1 MFDLEST
8 ANKGTLKSMN
18 FNVKLAFLFSIFQS
32 FGRGIW
38 MGNVLSAYI
47 FFFSGKSNTLLG
59 WTSAAS
65 GIALTVFV
73 FPAGIL
79 ADKFGRDKLLKV
91 AGLIGI
97 MGLAF
102 ILFGEDLVY
111 IFVALAAWGIFQALT
126 RPALESIIAD
136 SVESGRRSK
145 IYSWLHLA
153 RQVAMSIGPFI
164 NVILFVVFGD
174 EWELDI
180 LKKVIIVG
188 IVITLV
194 SVGIMFFFS
203 DKRSLGTISESIE
216 DETAHVEHSNEN
228 GFASRFSQSQA
239 KKLIPIL
246 LVASNVII
254 GFGAGMTIKFFTI
267 FFLDEEL
274 NALSPIWVQVI
285 MGLTAIF
292 TGLSSLVAQKFSLK
306 RGRAMIIFT
315 VQLMAT
321 ICLFVI
327 STYPPI
333 YVLIPIFIAR
343 GSLMNAAQ
351 PLSRSILMDI
361 VPKKHRGKWNA
372 LETVAWGFF
381 WNFSAVIGGYLV
393 GDIPPYNYRL
403 NFLVT
408 ASIYLFGIIPILFL
422 IPLVGKEKIAE
433 QQESN

>member
-1 MFDLEST
+1 MENNT
-8 ANKGTLKSMN
+8 ARMPLKSMN

-59 WTSAAS
+59 WTSAAT

-91 AGLIGI
+91 AGIIGI
-97 MGLAF
+97 MGLGF
-102 ILFGEDLVY
+102 ILFGDDLVY
-111 IFVALAAWGIFQALT
+111 IFVALAAWGIFQALA
-126 RPALESIIAD
+126 RPSLESILAD
-136 SVESGRRSK
+136 SVESGKRSK

-164 NVILFVVFGD
+164 NVILFVIFGD
-174 EWELDI
+174 DWELDI

-203 DKRSLGTISESIE
+203 DKKSLGTISESIE
-216 DETAHVEHSNEN
+216 EETANIEHSNNN
-228 GFASRFSQSQA
+228 GFASRLSQSQA

-246 LVASNVII
+246 LVGSNVII

-274 NALSPIWVQVI
+274 YALSPIWVQII
-285 MGLTAIF
+285 MGLTSIF
-292 TGLSSLVAQKFSLK
+292 TGLSSLVAQRFSLK
-306 RGRAMIIFT
+306 RGRAVIIFI

-321 ICLFVI
+321 LCLFGI
-327 STYPPI
+327 AFYPPI
-333 YVLIPIFIAR
+333 YILVPIFIAR

-393 GDIPPYNYRL
+393 GNIPPYNYRL

-408 ASIYLFGIIPILFL
+408 ASIYLFGIIPILLL
-422 IPLVGKEKIAE
+422 IPLVGKEKLAKL
-433 QQESN
+433 QEVM

>member
-1 MFDLEST
+1 
-8 ANKGTLKSMN
+8 MN
-18 FNVKLAFLFSIFQS
+18 HNVKLAFLFSIFQS

-65 GIALTVFV
+65 GIAMTVFV
-73 FPAGIL
+73 FPAGFF

-91 AGLIGI
+91 AGIVGIIGL
-97 MGLAF
+97 GF
-102 ILFGEDLVY
+102 ILFGEELVY

-126 RPALESIIAD
+126 RPALESILAD

-153 RQVAMSIGPFI
+153 RQVAMAIGPFI
-164 NVILFVVFGD
+164 NVILFILFGD

-180 LKKVIIVG
+180 LKNVIIIG

-203 DKRSLGTISESIE
+203 DKRSLGTSSESIE
-216 DETAHVEHSNEN
+216 EEATHVDNEN
-228 GFASRFSQSQA
+228 GTMLSSRLTQTQA
-239 KKLIPIL
+239 RKLVPIL
-246 LVASNVII
+246 LVASNIII
-254 GFGAGMTIKFFTI
+254 GFGAGMTIKYFTI
-267 FFLDEEL
+267 FFLDEQL
-274 NALSPIWVQVI
+274 YGLSPIWVQVI
-285 MGLTAIF
+285 MGITAIF
-292 TGLSSLVAQKFSLK
+292 TGLSSLLAQRFSLK
-306 RGRAMIIFT
+306 RGRAAIIFI
-315 VQLMAT
+315 VQLIAT
-321 ICLFVI
+321 ICLFGI
-327 STYPPI
+327 AFYPPI
-333 YVLIPIFIAR
+333 YILVPIFVAR

-361 VPKKHRGKWNA
+361 VPKKHRGKWNS
-372 LETVAWGFF
+372 LEAFAWGFF

-408 ASIYLFGIIPILFL
+408 ASIYLFGILPILFI
-422 IPLVGKEKIAE
+422 IPLVGREKLADQTE
-433 QQESN
+433 KYTK

>member
-1 MFDLEST
+1 MFELENVSS
-8 ANKGTLKSMN
+8 KDTLKSMN

-65 GIALTVFV
+65 GIAMTIFV

-79 ADKFGRDKLLKV
+79 ADRLGRDKLLKV

-97 MGLAF
+97 MGLGF
-102 ILFGEDLVY
+102 ILFGNDLVY
-111 IFVALAAWGIFQALT
+111 IFIALAAWGIFQALT
-126 RPALESIIAD
+126 RPSLESILAD

-153 RQVAMSIGPFI
+153 RQVAMAIGPFI

-174 EWELDI
+174 DWELDI

-188 IVITLV
+188 IVITLL

-203 DKRSLGTISESIE
+203 DKRSLGSISESIE
-216 DETAHVEHSNEN
+216 EETAHVEQINKN
-228 GFASRFSQSQA
+228 GFTSRLSQSQA

-267 FFLDEEL
+267 FFLDETL
-274 NALSPIWVQVI
+274 YALSPVWVQVI
-285 MGLTAIF
+285 MGMTAIF
-292 TGLSSLVAQKFSLK
+292 TGLSSLIAQKFSLK
-306 RGRAMIIFT
+306 RGRALIIFA
-315 VQLMAT
+315 VQLIAT
-321 ICLFVI
+321 LCLFGI
-327 STYPPI
+327 AFYPPI
-333 YVLIPIFIAR
+333 YILIPIFIAR

-361 VPKKHRGKWNA
+361 VPKKHRGKWNS
-372 LETVAWGFF
+372 LEAFAWGFF

-393 GDIPPYNYRL
+393 GDIPPYNYKL

-422 IPLVGKEKIAE
+422 IPLVGREKDAKEI
-433 QQESN
+433 

>member
-1 MFDLEST
+1 LENNT
-8 ANKGTLKSMN
+8 ARMPLKSMN

-59 WTSAAS
+59 WTSAAT

-91 AGLIGI
+91 AGIIGI
-97 MGLAF
+97 MGLGF
-102 ILFGEDLVY
+102 ILFGDDLVY
-111 IFVALAAWGIFQALT
+111 IFVALAAWGIFQALA
-126 RPALESIIAD
+126 RPSLESILAD
-136 SVESGRRSK
+136 SVESGKRSK

-164 NVILFVVFGD
+164 NVILFVIFGD
-174 EWELDI
+174 DWELDI

-203 DKRSLGTISESIE
+203 DKKSLGTISESIE
-216 DETAHVEHSNEN
+216 EETANIEHSNNN
-228 GFASRFSQSQA
+228 GFASRLSQSQA

-246 LVASNVII
+246 LVGSNVII

-274 NALSPIWVQVI
+274 YALSPIWVQII
-285 MGLTAIF
+285 MGLTSIF
-292 TGLSSLVAQKFSLK
+292 TGLSSLVAQRFSLK
-306 RGRAMIIFT
+306 RGRAVIIFI

-321 ICLFVI
+321 LCLFGI
-327 STYPPI
+327 AFYPPI
-333 YVLIPIFIAR
+333 YILVPIFIAR

-393 GDIPPYNYRL
+393 GNIPPYNYRL

-408 ASIYLFGIIPILFL
+408 ASIYLFGIIPILLL
-422 IPLVGKEKIAE
+422 IPLVGKEKLAKL
-433 QQESN
+433 QEVM